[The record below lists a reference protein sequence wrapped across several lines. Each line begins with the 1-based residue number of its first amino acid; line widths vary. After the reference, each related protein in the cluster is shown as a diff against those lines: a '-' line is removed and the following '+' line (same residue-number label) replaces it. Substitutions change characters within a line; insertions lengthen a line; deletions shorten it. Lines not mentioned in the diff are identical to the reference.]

1 MLKNSYFKIL
11 RSIHMFH
18 INLKTKRVYVKYEIQ
33 KGIYNENKIERKQ
46 KTEKSMTF
54 IQEQENKKKNQ

>member
-1 MLKNSYFKIL
+1 
-11 RSIHMFH
+11 MFH